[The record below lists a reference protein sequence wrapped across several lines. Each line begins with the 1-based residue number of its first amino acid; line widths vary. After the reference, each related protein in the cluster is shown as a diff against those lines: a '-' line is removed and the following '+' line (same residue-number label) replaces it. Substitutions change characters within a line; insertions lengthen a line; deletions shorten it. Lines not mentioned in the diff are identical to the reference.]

1 MATNTLPEIKTK
13 PETKRRKKR
22 VGIYLRNVIERRVRL
37 PFSEIGSNLNINI
50 LKKIKGM
57 VEGKCNK
64 EGYIKTDS
72 VRIVSISSG
81 VLEKEFVVY
90 SVSFECLVCNPVE
103 NMRIRCK
110 VVNIT
115 KAGIRAIYGDN
126 EDKSPLI
133 NYIARDHNY
142 NNKTFNECKVD
153 DVIETRVIGIRYELN
168 DNKIHVISE
177 IIKQRSKRQATRQA
191 KITIN

>member
-1 MATNTLPEIKTK
+1 MATNTLPDIKNKT
-13 PETKRRKKR
+13 ETKRRKKR
-22 VGIYLRNVIERRVRL
+22 VGIYVRNVIERRVRL
-37 PFSEIGSNLNINI
+37 PFSKIGSNLNISV
-50 LKKIKGM
+50 LKKIKEM

-72 VRIVSISSG
+72 VRVISISSG
-81 VLEKEFVVY
+81 ILEKEFVVY
-90 SVSFECLVCNPVE
+90 DVSFECLICNPVE

-115 KAGIRAIYGDN
+115 KAGIRAIYGDE

-142 NNKTFNECKVD
+142 NNKTFNECAVG
-153 DVIETRVIGIRYELN
+153 DVIETRTIGIRYELN
-168 DNKIHVISE
+168 DKKIHVISE
-177 IIKQRSKRQATRQA
+177 IIKQRAKRQA
-191 KITIN
+191 KITIK

>member
-1 MATNTLPEIKTK
+1 
-13 PETKRRKKR
+13 
-22 VGIYLRNVIERRVRL
+22 
-37 PFSEIGSNLNINI
+37 
-50 LKKIKGM
+50 M

-72 VRIVSISSG
+72 VRVISISSG
-81 VLEKEFVVY
+81 ILEKEFVVY
-90 SVSFECLVCNPVE
+90 DVSFECLICNPVE

-115 KAGIRAIYGDN
+115 KAGIRAIYGDE

-142 NNKTFNECKVD
+142 NNKTFNECAVG
-153 DVIETRVIGIRYELN
+153 DVIETRTIGIRYELN
-168 DNKIHVISE
+168 DKKIHVISE
-177 IIKQRSKRQATRQA
+177 IIKQRAKRQA
-191 KITIN
+191 KITIK

>member
-1 MATNTLPEIKTK
+1 MATNTLSDIKNKT
-13 PETKRRKKR
+13 ETKRIKKR
-22 VGIYLRNVIERRVRL
+22 VGIYVRNVIERRVRL
-37 PFSEIGSNLNINI
+37 PFSKIGSNLNISV
-50 LKKIKGM
+50 LKTIKEM

-72 VRIVSISSG
+72 VRVISISSG
-81 VLEKEFVVY
+81 ILEKEFVVY
-90 SVSFECLVCNPVE
+90 DVSFECLICNPVE

-115 KAGIRAIYGDN
+115 KAGIRAIYGDE

-142 NNKTFNECKVD
+142 NNKTFNECAVGD
-153 DVIETRVIGIRYELN
+153 IIETRTIGIRYELN
-168 DNKIHVISE
+168 DKKIHVISE
-177 IIKQRSKRQATRQA
+177 IIKQRAKRQA
-191 KITIN
+191 KITIK

>member
-1 MATNTLPEIKTK
+1 MATNTLSEIKTK

-37 PFSEIGSNLNINI
+37 PFSEIGSNLNITI
-50 LKKIKGM
+50 LKKIKDM

-126 EDKSPLI
+126 EYKSPLI

-177 IIKQRSKRQATRQA
+177 IIKQRAKRQT